1 MDSLEHFGKEVS
13 SYNIDVFLLLTLDIE
28 ELIPERRLEA
38 SEVEMCYPVLTRVSV
53 RVSAQSLPLPTGSL
67 RLWERNTDTSEV

>member
-38 SEVEMCYPVLTRVSV
+38 SEVEMCYPVLMRV

>member
-1 MDSLEHFGKEVS
+1 MESLEHFGKEVS

-38 SEVEMCYPVLTRVSV
+38 SEAEMCYPVLM
-53 RVSAQSLPLPTGSL
+53 
-67 RLWERNTDTSEV
+67 RLSQGICPVPSSTHWFSQTMGKEH